1 MPYTYT
7 LTTVIPA
14 TPEEIYEAWL
24 DTVAHSEMT
33 GGEAN
38 VSGEVGADF
47 SAWNEYITG
56 RNIELVPGER
66 IVQSWRTSEFSD
78 DHADSVVTLTL
89 EPVEEGTLLTLVHS
103 NVPDEHR
110 SYEEGGWESQYFE
123 PMRAYFAKFD
133 QAEAAEEPET
143 PEPAAPEP
151 PAAPQPPAEPRARPA
166 APPRTKKARAPQAAP
181 KAKAA
186 GAKKKKTKRAA
197 PAKSKRQTARAGAK
211 KSKKAAPKRAAK
223 KKAAAKRT
231 AAKRKSGARKRAR
244 R

>member
-7 LTTVIPA
+7 LTAVIPA
-14 TPEEIYEAWL
+14 TPDEIYEAWL
-24 DTVAHSEMT
+24 DSVAHSEMT

-47 SAWNEYITG
+47 SAWDEYITG

-78 DHADSVVTLTL
+78 EHADSVVTLTL

-123 PMRAYFAKFD
+123 PMRVYFAKLE
-133 QAEAAEEPET
+133 QEEASEEPET

-151 PAAPQPPAEPRARPA
+151 PAAPQPRAEARPA
-166 APPRTKKARAPQAAP
+166 APPRAKKASAPRAAP

-197 PAKSKRQTARAGAK
+197 PAKSKRKTARAAAK
-211 KSKKAAPKRAAK
+211 KTKKAGPKRAAK

-231 AAKRKSGARKRAR
+231 AAKRKSGAGKRAR